1 MTRALLIVGEN
12 DYFLNKLFTIIHN
25 YVEEKL
31 NDADHQVLQVA
42 VLKEELLGD
51 KGYEDIHCQ
60 VMLLMMLIMLMMLIV
75 IDDVDYA
82 DDVDSDVFRR
92 RILTAKSCSAH
103 LVGIGVLNKTNAL

>member
-31 NDADHQVLQVA
+31 NDADHQALQVA

-51 KGYEDIHCQ
+51 DGYDDIRCQ
-60 VMLLMMLIMLMMLIV
+60 VGEIILMMLI
-75 IDDVDYA
+75 
-82 DDVDSDVFRR
+82 
-92 RILTAKSCSAH
+92 H
-103 LVGIGVLNKTNAL
+103 